1 MKLFFK
7 SAKGKHRPTVRRNK
21 SQYTYSTG
29 SILTSLRPPPFFVR
43 LASNAFHDIG
53 SVGRTGKKKKK
64 SQEVSRLEAQVPQDD
79 VKS

>member
-21 SQYTYSTG
+21 SQYTYSTVTG

-53 SVGRTGKKKKK
+53 SVGRTEKKKKK
-64 SQEVSRLEAQVPQDD
+64 IPRSLEIGGPGTPG
-79 VKS
+79 